1 MIGIIALAAA
11 LLTVNYRQ
19 GQTAEKR
26 HEQLTQQVNQ
36 RIDQLGQQVNQLAQQ
51 VNQLAQQVA
60 QVTREQAHLAG
71 LMEGLRGRP
80 LPEGD

>member
-1 MIGIIALAAA
+1 MIGIIALAAV

-36 RIDQLGQQVNQLAQQ
+36 RIVQQGQQ